1 MQQALLR
8 QDIQDGFGND
18 GLKKELEITGFLN
31 TSTLEKQNKP
41 AKEENE
47 TVKRLIEKH
56 EGDTIIEK

>member
-41 AKEENE
+41 AKKENE
-47 TVKRLIEKH
+47 TVKRLIKKH
-56 EGDTIIEK
+56 EDDAIEK